1 MLFVVTSKMLSIV
14 IQNLDPSAFLDADA
28 DADADL
34 DVDTDEDP
42 NLNADADFEL
52 IFFENH
58 LNVFEL

>member
-1 MLFVVTSKMLSIV
+1 MLSIV